1 MERTRALEL
10 VKASN
15 AKLEMIKLKIRSA
28 ILFLTAA
35 LLAASLAP
43 GAIAADISDVGFV
56 DPADIANLP
65 VFVNADRQLATYKA
79 QLNTQYNAQIKR
91 AATDADKQR
100 VTMQFQTQL
109 TDKQREMAGPL
120 LQREQLAIA
129 AVSATRN
136 LSVVVD
142 KRIVIYGGQDITKDV
157 EAVFSGPQAIS
168 APAATPPPSEIGY
181 VDQNALDGVPKVQSA
196 NSEMSQYE
204 TTQRQIYAARLA
216 QAKGAPEKQQILT
229 EYNKLISDKQDQ
241 LLKPLVDQTRSATAD
256 VARKKSLLLVV
267 DRADIVYGGT
277 DITTDVQ
284 NELAK

>member
-1 MERTRALEL
+1 MERTRALES

-28 ILFLTAA
+28 LLFATAT
-35 LLAASLAP
+35 LLATSLAP

-65 VFVNADRQLATYKA
+65 IFANADRQLAAYKA
-79 QLNTQYNAQIKR
+79 QLVTQYNAQIKR
-91 AATDADKQR
+91 TATDADKQR

-109 TDKQREMAGPL
+109 TDKQHEMAGPL

-157 EAVFSGPQAIS
+157 EAVFSGPQAIA
-168 APAATPPPSEIGY
+168 APAASPPPSEIGY

-216 QAKGAPEKQQILT
+216 QVKSAPEKQQILT